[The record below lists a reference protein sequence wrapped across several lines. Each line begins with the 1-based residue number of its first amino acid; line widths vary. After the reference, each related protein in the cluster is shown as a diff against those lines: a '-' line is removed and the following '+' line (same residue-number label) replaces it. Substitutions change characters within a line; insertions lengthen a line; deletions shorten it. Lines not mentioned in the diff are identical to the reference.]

1 MKKLFYTLLFAL
13 IPSAVW
19 AVDAQTYTD
28 PSQLPAAFTMTVNRH
43 DYRGTDNNGDPILV
57 NVQNNIVV
65 SFDPESY
72 FENTSTH
79 VKKYGKLR
87 IENFYS
93 NDALVN
99 SATLEFENRLGR
111 NFRWDSSENK
121 IYFSFLATYFSRSK
135 TTSPY
140 SSAYGVTSPYNST
153 YAFVART
160 QNSKSSYWMSGEEC
174 PYAYF
179 SSPCECVLDL
189 TTKTIEINQRWGV
202 FLLKNQSGGQPSF
215 VLEYFDK
222 SSFFPTTLNDIVTK
236 SEEGDD
242 VIVADNLLCVA
253 FLPQY
258 SYDNEGNKTLL
269 RNVLVCKD
277 LGKYANPDVN
287 TAGAFDYMHET
298 GVFQREYDQS
308 NWVVLTDNNNLFTST
323 SIPGTY
329 INHII
334 KGGTIK
340 GTFTDKRN
348 PTIALSQLPTAAA
361 VQTYTP
367 NTYVV
372 PSFNDAYAEQ
382 GSDVFFVRPKPQEY
396 CQVMWANYD
405 AGTDAFY
412 VPTADDGNN
421 VHNLSGGF
429 AWEKTYLNMGTPTG
443 NTVYTFFAMV
453 NKVAPAS
460 ESYCVWMHALNWES
474 NLVEDQNNY
483 VYAVMGG
490 KEIFGSWP
498 GKRLSLMRKAY
509 DSAGNATNWYYIN
522 LGTEKQEGDLIIFSR
537 NGSNQCEK
545 ITNFQLGNNFYNY
558 WMDGYGD
565 RYETLTGFSPTAP
578 AAAGAPRRVAT
589 AEPDLSGG
597 ISESYVVMPLSL
609 DSSSVLTGISTM
621 RHDAEPVQTLYY
633 SPTGLV
639 SSSAFGGIN
648 IVVTRYTDGT
658 TQARKVV
665 IP

>member
-1 MKKLFYTLLFAL
+1 M
-13 IPSAVW
+13 AVTQ
-19 AVDAQTYTD
+19 QTYSD
-28 PSQLPAAFTMTVNRH
+28 PSLLPEAFEWDALRY
-43 DYRGTDNNGDPILV
+43 DYRGTDENGVPQLV
-57 NVQNNIVV
+57 NTQNVHIVWNPNVSKTARGRTSYGALTIEHFYTSQYLINNDFSLVFNNFDNLNFVWNEEAGTITASFKYAYISLTQSTVNAYNKLWKHACIASAKKGQNNYWYDNGTSEYTYDAESERNIVIDINNKTI
-65 SFDPESY
+65 S
-72 FENTSTH
+72 
-79 VKKYGKLR
+79 L
-87 IENFYS
+87 I
-93 NDALVN
+93 DAPW
-99 SATLEFENRLGR
+99 G
-111 NFRWDSSENK
+111 
-121 IYFSFLATYFSRSK
+121 
-135 TTSPY
+135 
-140 SSAYGVTSPYNST
+140 
-153 YAFVART
+153 AFVRY
-160 QNSKSSYWMSGEEC
+160 QNGGGSSK
-174 PYAYF
+174 
-179 SSPCECVLDL
+179 
-189 TTKTIEINQRWGV
+189 
-202 FLLKNQSGGQPSF
+202 
-215 VLEYFDK
+215 VLEYYERSTFDVVV
-222 SSFFPTTLNDIVTK
+222 TNLVDIIRDK
-236 SEEGDD
+236 EEGDE
-242 VIVADNLLCVA
+242 VTVADDLLCVT

-287 TAGAFDYMHET
+287 TAGAFDYMDVT
-298 GVFQREYDQS
+298 GVFKGEYDQS
-308 NWVVLTDNNNLFTST
+308 NWVVLTSDEFTST

-372 PSFNDAYAEQ
+372 PSFNDDYAAE
-382 GSDVFFVRPKPQEY
+382 GSEVFFVRPKPQEY

-412 VPTADDGNN
+412 VPTADDGTN

-429 AWEKTYLNMGTPTG
+429 AWEKTYLNMGTPAG
-443 NTVYTFFAMV
+443 NTVYTFYAMV

-474 NLVEDQNNY
+474 NLVEDQYNY
-483 VYAVMGG
+483 VYAMMGG

-509 DSAGNATNWYYIN
+509 DSAGNAANWYYIN
-522 LGTEKQEGDLIIFSR
+522 LGTKKQEGDLIIFSR
-537 NGSNQCEK
+537 NGGNQSAN

-558 WMDGYGD
+558 WMDGDGD

>member
-1 MKKLFYTLLFAL
+1 MMKKLFYSLLL
-13 IPSAVW
+13 SSIPLVSMAVTQ
-19 AVDAQTYTD
+19 QTYSD
-28 PSQLPAAFTMTVNRH
+28 PSLLPEAFTWNMTRYDYYATGPDAEQLPAGSR
-43 DYRGTDNNGDPILV
+43 D
-57 NVQNNIVV
+57 IVV
-65 SFDPESY
+65 TWDPTYQNSSGSY
-72 FENTSTH
+72 GRLT
-79 VKKYGKLR
+79 
-87 IENFYS
+87 IENFYKHSRTKVCDLTFDNTNTHNFEWNGDVCTFSLNSYNYAS
-93 NDALVN
+93 NVSSTGTANATLHYAFIN
-99 SATLEFENRLGR
+99 SAIYKVNGSTYWIKPDYVESNTAYPKTNYQYGGNTELSFTL
-111 NFRWDSSENK
+111 DISEKSITINNAAWGA
-121 IYFSFLATYFSRSK
+121 FMC
-135 TTSPY
+135 Y
-140 SSAYGVTSPYNST
+140 SSSGAAP
-153 YAFVART
+153 
-160 QNSKSSYWMSGEEC
+160 SY
-174 PYAYF
+174 
-179 SSPCECVLDL
+179 VLDYYTRSDFVCTDTDL
-189 TTKTIEINQRWGV
+189 VDIIRD
-202 FLLKNQSGGQPSF
+202 KN
-215 VLEYFDK
+215 
-222 SSFFPTTLNDIVTK
+222 
-236 SEEGDD
+236 EGDE
-242 VIVADNLLCVA
+242 VTVADDLLCVT

-287 TAGAFDYMHET
+287 TAGAFDYMDVT
-298 GVFQREYDQS
+298 GVFKGEYDQS
-308 NWVVLTDNNNLFTST
+308 NWVVLTSDEFTST

-329 INHII
+329 LNHII

-405 AGTDAFY
+405 AATDAFY
-412 VPTADDGNN
+412 VPTADDGTN

-443 NTVYTFFAMV
+443 NTVYTFYAMV
-453 NKVAPAS
+453 NKVAP
-460 ESYCVWMHALNWES
+460 
-474 NLVEDQNNY
+474 
-483 VYAVMGG
+483 
-490 KEIFGSWP
+490 
-498 GKRLSLMRKAY
+498 
-509 DSAGNATNWYYIN
+509 
-522 LGTEKQEGDLIIFSR
+522 
-537 NGSNQCEK
+537 
-545 ITNFQLGNNFYNY
+545 
-558 WMDGYGD
+558 
-565 RYETLTGFSPTAP
+565 AP

>member
-1 MKKLFYTLLFAL
+1 M
-13 IPSAVW
+13 AVTQ
-19 AVDAQTYTD
+19 QTYSD
-28 PSQLPAAFTMTVNRH
+28 PSLLPEAFTWNMTRYDYYATGPDAEQLPAGSR
-43 DYRGTDNNGDPILV
+43 D
-57 NVQNNIVV
+57 IVV
-65 SFDPESY
+65 TWDPTYQNSSGSY
-72 FENTSTH
+72 GRLT
-79 VKKYGKLR
+79 
-87 IENFYS
+87 IENFYKHS
-93 NDALVN
+93 RTKVCDLTFDNTNTHNFEWNGDVCTFSLNSYNYASDVN
-99 SATLEFENRLGR
+99 STGTANATLHYAFIN
-111 NFRWDSSENK
+111 SA
-121 IYFSFLATYFSRSK
+121 IYKAN
-135 TTSPY
+135 
-140 SSAYGVTSPYNST
+140 GST
-153 YAFVART
+153 YWIKPDYVESNTPYPKTNYQYGGNTELSFTLDISKKSITINNAAWGAFMC
-160 QNSKSSYWMSGEEC
+160 KSSSGAA
-174 PYAYF
+174 PSY
-179 SSPCECVLDL
+179 VLDYYTRSDFVCTDTDL
-189 TTKTIEINQRWGV
+189 VDIIRD
-202 FLLKNQSGGQPSF
+202 KN
-215 VLEYFDK
+215 
-222 SSFFPTTLNDIVTK
+222 
-236 SEEGDD
+236 EGDE
-242 VIVADNLLCVA
+242 VTVADDLLCVA

-308 NWVVLTDNNNLFTST
+308 NWVVLTSDEFTST

-329 INHII
+329 LNHII

-405 AGTDAFY
+405 AATDAFY
-412 VPTADDGNN
+412 VPTADDGTN

>member
-1 MKKLFYTLLFAL
+1 MMKKLIYTLLFVL

-28 PSQLPAAFTMTVNRH
+28 PSQLPAAFTWNMERYDICNPTEYPAYKNENHTQTGIVITWDPNYVNSA
-43 DYRGTDNNGDPILV
+43 G
-57 NVQNNIVV
+57 
-65 SFDPESY
+65 
-72 FENTSTH
+72 
-79 VKKYGKLR
+79 KYGKLF
-87 IENFYS
+87 IENFYT
-93 NDALVN
+93 NDSIPVCNIDFLNQDNRNFVWSEDGKKLHFSFKSVEIGPIKVKPSDWSYFKTAYIASGKKGSSEYWAYNKRASHARYAAYGYDGTV
-99 SATLEFENRLGR
+99 TVEFEL
-111 NFRWDSSENK
+111 DLENK
-121 IYFSFLATYFSRSK
+121 TITTNSVWGIFMGSGSG
-135 TTSPY
+135 TSPGNTRVFNFYTSSTFY
-140 SSAYGVTSPYNST
+140 STDT
-153 YAFVART
+153 
-160 QNSKSSYWMSGEEC
+160 
-174 PYAYF
+174 
-179 SSPCECVLDL
+179 DL
-189 TTKTIEINQRWGV
+189 VDIIR
-202 FLLKNQSGGQPSF
+202 
-215 VLEYFDK
+215 DK
-222 SSFFPTTLNDIVTK
+222 
-236 SEEGDD
+236 EEGDE
-242 VIVADNLLCVA
+242 VTVADDLLCVA

-308 NWVVLTDNNNLFTST
+308 NWVVLTSDEFTST

-329 INHII
+329 LNHII

-412 VPTADDGNN
+412 VPTADDGTN

-443 NTVYTFFAMV
+443 NTVYTFYAMV
-453 NKVAPAS
+453 NKVAP
-460 ESYCVWMHALNWES
+460 
-474 NLVEDQNNY
+474 
-483 VYAVMGG
+483 
-490 KEIFGSWP
+490 
-498 GKRLSLMRKAY
+498 
-509 DSAGNATNWYYIN
+509 
-522 LGTEKQEGDLIIFSR
+522 
-537 NGSNQCEK
+537 
-545 ITNFQLGNNFYNY
+545 
-558 WMDGYGD
+558 
-565 RYETLTGFSPTAP
+565 AP